1 MGMRING
8 QLPTPE
14 EIKSA
19 LPMSPYLRKIKEKRD
34 GELKDIFLGKDNRF
48 IVVVGPCSADNIDS
62 VLEYVRRLAE
72 VNQKV
77 KDRLFIIPRVY
88 TNKPRT
94 TGEGYKG
101 MLHQPE
107 PDKAPN
113 LHEGILA
120 IRQMHLK
127 VIAESGLTSADEMLY
142 PENRSYLD
150 DVLSYEAVGARSVE
164 NQQHRLVASGMDIPV
179 GMKNPTSG
187 DFTVMLNSVLA
198 AQKAHNFIYRGYDV
212 TTDGNPLAHVILR
225 GGVNKHG
232 NNIPNYHY
240 EDMMRLKNLYEKMS
254 LANPAVI
261 VDANHSNSGKQY
273 KQQIR
278 IVDEVLHNRRCDA
291 DLYRLVKGVMIESYL
306 VGGSRSVTDPHVFG
320 QSITD
325 PCLGWEDTQALLYK
339 IARDI

>member
-261 VDANHSNSGKQY
+261 VWTPTTPTRASNTNSKSALWP
-273 KQQIR
+273 K
-278 IVDEVLHNRRCDA
+278 CFTTA
-291 DLYRLVKGVMIESYL
+291 AATPTCTAW
-306 VGGSRSVTDPHVFG
+306 SR
-320 QSITD
+320 
-325 PCLGWEDTQALLYK
+325 AL
-339 IARDI
+339 